1 MEKAK
6 DNSDTTKTT
15 DAQKS
20 TDETR
25 NKQLQELE
33 ERKRILN
40 EMHNNSKKIKEE
52 TDRLAKEIMDKKKDE
67 TSKSNE
73 TNEKKE

>member
-6 DNSDTTKTT
+6 DNSDTIKTT
-15 DAQKS
+15 DTQKS

-52 TDRLAKEIMDKKKDE
+52 TDRLAKEIMDKNKDE

>member
-20 TDETR
+20 IDETR
-25 NKQLQELE
+25 NE
-33 ERKRILN
+33 N
-40 EMHNNSKKIKEE
+40 EF
-52 TDRLAKEIMDKKKDE
+52 
-67 TSKSNE
+67 
-73 TNEKKE
+73 